1 MAGRTCLGLRLLP
14 FSSLSLHCALKF
26 CFSKSLQKLLVKY
39 SPNSGILSS
48 KISRELHEGILMILA
63 KYCSFFINAYIVG
76 THLNYFDMSRQFK

>member
-14 FSSLSLHCALKF
+14 FSSLLLHCALKF

-39 SPNSGILSS
+39 PPNSGILSS

-63 KYCSFFINAYIVG
+63 KYCSFFIKAYIVG
-76 THLNYFDMSRQFK
+76 THLNYLDMSRQFK